1 MLLCNQNLAAVQ
13 NILLFCSTVQR
24 IASQH
29 GAVHLNTAQC
39 ISTQRSASWQSVCIL
54 TQLSAAKCKLQ
65 QSGKRSKLQSAAR
78 SAVLCS
84 SNNMFLVSLYL
95 KICFW
100 RCFLCSGMVHTST
113 MSVADEIYTRTLIA
127 KWVNTQWNLYLIGR
141 PESCT
146 MDGCISACPND
157 DWYISGC
164 HIWNRYS
171 DG

>member
-1 MLLCNQNLAAVQ
+1 MGNFWCYFAIRIWQLYKISCYFAVQ
-13 NILLFCSTVQR
+13 YSAL
-24 IASQH
+24 
-29 GAVHLNTAQC
+29 HLNTAQC
-39 ISTQRSASWQSVCIL
+39 ISTQRRASWQSVCIL
-54 TQLSAAKCKLQ
+54 TQHSAAKCKLQ

-84 SNNMFLVSLYL
+84 SKNMFLVSLYL

-113 MSVADEIYTRTLIA
+113 MSVADEIYTRPLIA

-157 DWYISGC
+157 DWYISGR